1 MTADDHKSKK
11 PALYWAMLILM
22 FGAFLA
28 VTIAGG
34 SL

>member
-11 PALYWAMLILM
+11 PALYWAMLITM
-22 FGAFLA
+22 FSAFLA
-28 VTIAGG
+28 VTMAGG

>member
-1 MTADDHKSKK
+1 MTADDHNIKK

-34 SL
+34 SI